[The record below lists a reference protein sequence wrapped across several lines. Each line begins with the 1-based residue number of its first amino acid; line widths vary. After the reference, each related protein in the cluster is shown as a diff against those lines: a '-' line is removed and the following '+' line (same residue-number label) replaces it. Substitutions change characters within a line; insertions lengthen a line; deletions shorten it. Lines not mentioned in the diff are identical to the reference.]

1 MRFRPFDLFPYPF
14 GANASF
20 LVLIISKIFKKSNN
34 ENNKNYLLKLID
46 KKGAKSAF
54 DG

>member
-1 MRFRPFDLFPYPF
+1 MRFRPFNLFPYPF

-20 LVLIISKIFKKSNN
+20 LLLIILKINEKSNN

-46 KKGAKSAF
+46 KKRR
-54 DG
+54 